1 MKHFLF
7 FTRILYFV
15 CYDKIDNISESKI
28 LTESSKSPAGGGTN
42 IRLTRTN
49 AKYLL
54 AF

>member
-15 CYDKIDNISESKI
+15 CYDKIDNISESKF
-28 LTESSKSPAGGGTN
+28 N
-42 IRLTRTN
+42 RTN
-49 AKYLL
+49 TKDLL

>member
-28 LTESSKSPAGGGTN
+28 LTESSKSPAGVAN
-42 IRLTRTN
+42 IRLTRIN